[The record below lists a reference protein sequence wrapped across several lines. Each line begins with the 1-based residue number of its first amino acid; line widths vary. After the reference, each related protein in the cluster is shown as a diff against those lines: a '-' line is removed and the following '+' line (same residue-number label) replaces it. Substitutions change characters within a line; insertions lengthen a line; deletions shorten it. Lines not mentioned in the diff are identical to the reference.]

1 VHQQPFNFSR
11 QPKTRAEVAKLLGG
25 ELHGEDALV
34 RHLADPDVAGV
45 DDLVCVLR
53 EKTALEKALVSTAEV
68 LVLAT
73 GAAVQTNKALIRVP
87 DVELAWLELLR
98 VFALP
103 LKNLGI
109 DSSAIIHPSAI
120 IEPNVQIGAF
130 AVIGAD
136 ARIGDGSIIGAYSS
150 VGERSSLGEG
160 CLLHERVT
168 IRHDCQLGNGVL
180 VQSGAVIGA
189 DGFGFHRTANGF
201 IRQEQIGAVQIADH
215 VEIGANTVID
225 RGTLEPTRIGRG
237 TKIGPSCVIA
247 HNCQLGA
254 NVILIGMVGLTG
266 SVIIEDDAVL
276 WGGTGTIGHCRIGK
290 GAVLTARSA
299 LSKDIPAGE
308 VWRGEPAQPIK
319 DQLRLEAQMRRLE
332 DYEKRLKL
340 LEQSYSQV
348 VTQQGDNSS
357 MR

>member
-1 VHQQPFNFSR
+1 MHQQPFFISR

-25 ELHGEDALV
+25 ELHGEDAPIG
-34 RHLADPDVAGV
+34 RLADPVVAGV
-45 DDLVCVLR
+45 HDLVCVLR
-53 EKTALEKALVSTAEV
+53 EKTALEKALSSAAQV
-68 LVLAT
+68 LVLAQGLPLET
-73 GAAVQTNKALIRVP
+73 TKTLIRVP
-87 DVELAWLELLR
+87 DVEVAWLELLR

-103 LKNLGI
+103 LENLGI
-109 DSSAIIHPSAI
+109 DPSAKIHPSAKI
-120 IEPNVQIGAF
+120 ALNVQIGAF
-130 AVIGAD
+130 AVIAANVRVGA
-136 ARIGDGSIIGAYSS
+136 GTIIGAYSS
-150 VGERSSLGEG
+150 LGERSELGEG

-189 DGFGFHRTANGF
+189 DGFGFHRTTAGF

-215 VEIGANTVID
+215 VEIGVNTVID

-237 TKIGPSCVIA
+237 TKIGPSCIIA
-247 HNCQLGA
+247 HNCQLGE

-266 SVIIEDDAVL
+266 SVIIDDDAVL
-276 WGGTGTIGHCRIGK
+276 WGGAGTIGHCRIGK

-299 LSKDIPAGE
+299 SSKDIPAGE

-332 DYEKRLKL
+332 DYEKRLKQ
-340 LEQSYSQV
+340 LEQASPKA
-348 VTQQGDNSS
+348 VTQQGDNS
-357 MR
+357 